1 MNIKAMLHLHDSA
14 KKEKKDN
21 FVLMII
27 RDK

>member
-14 KKEKKDN
+14 KKRKKGQ